1 MADSSPEEG
10 VVVANRQHYASV
22 STEELA
28 TMYDDLIQQPHD
40 SNSAPENINDAEDE
54 ARVNAEEGTT
64 ANVQN
69 VNAEDECS
77 IIENDKHVNNAEKAA
92 DSGEHDIYIIPPDTR
107 RYDSTD
113 LSSRGPPTF
122 GDSDRFMGRSYDD
135 EWSHPQPFANLS
147 NNNMVVRNIRQDARD
162 ATLSFGYDETQHF
175 AAPYPEVIEAVNYYM
190 PSPQKHRRDTPLYGD
205 SERRATYTMGNM
217 GGDTTTSTHSRYSND
232 EDDPA
237 VCERYMDDG
246 SNSPVSPGTGVRSTR
261 SRTRNVHRRAVRNT
275 SPASE
280 CAQSSD
286 SDSNDGTSAS
296 FQRTG
301 LFEVPLNV
309 CSMSRIIDPFKG
321 FSKVHT
327 ARAVKLLHFTKKGD
341 RTLCSL
347 VKSAAKIIQTQVKD
361 LQVVTIGVCGDART
375 GKSYLASMLVNKP
388 TKSFRCSEAYS
399 AKEAMNQMHQPPEGA
414 VWAYVGV
421 YQEKYAYIYLDID
434 GFENHQ
440 AQRIDMI
447 KFVLLLSNCVIC
459 NVANPPR
466 TGIYD
471 MVRAMIDVVK
481 HDRMSFEEDIGS
493 IEMQETIEEFRKKTS
508 FLLNEQNILS
518 KSFDSKEHET
528 IDANEEVRS
537 DAGEANLWK
546 APIVHFVF
554 RDSEG
559 HVKCMDERLYTPETL
574 VEQGIFEHYA
584 NIFNCAR
591 RDRGMDFKND
601 MLDAFEIF
609 TNRKYTSLPCP
620 VVAPKSLSMP
630 DHSAALN
637 AKHALKRIFATLLAP
652 ANADI
657 MSADVAVGSK
667 TRLIGANAPTG
678 QPNISS
684 IPNHLLNPHFC
695 ERLDEV
701 KACVYQ
707 DTLSHVQ
714 SCMQLNGG
722 MFVNYLKQLI
732 AHFNMHG
739 MIKLRDAK
747 AIVRDVRVKENVNI
761 SRDVIVQFFKG
772 LKHHVVMQLPIE
784 PRVLLSRCMRLKQ
797 KSLHEFQTRVLGDKA
812 LYREQYEYLEKS
824 LDGLIEK
831 LEAKNDKIANDAAVA
846 MFDRCAKSLD
856 EKLTSEQYTYDELL
870 VDIAKMRK
878 LFLEKFKGHS
888 EVTEKV
894 FPQLTRQ
901 LYRRYEEHHPKTPTP
916 NMALISKRQII

>member
-10 VVVANRQHYASV
+10 VTVANRQYYASV
-22 STEELA
+22 SSEELA
-28 TMYDDLIQQPHD
+28 TMYDDLIQPTPAP
-40 SNSAPENINDAEDE
+40 NSVPGGINDAGDD
-54 ARVNAEEGTT
+54 ARVIAEETT
-64 ANVQN
+64 AARAQN
-69 VNAEDECS
+69 LKSEDECS
-77 IIENDKHVNNAEKAA
+77 IIENDKPVENAEK
-92 DSGEHDIYIIPPDTR
+92 GEHPVVHDIYIMPPETQ
-107 RYDSTD
+107 RYDSID

-135 EWSHPQPFANLS
+135 EWSYPKAFSNAS
-147 NNNMVVRNIRQDARD
+147 NNYMVVRNIRQDTRD
-162 ATLSFGYDETQHF
+162 ATLSFGYDEAQHS
-175 AAPYPEVIEAVNYYM
+175 AAPYPDIIEAVNYYM
-190 PSPQKHRRDTPLYGD
+190 PSPQKQRHDAPFHGEN
-205 SERRATYTMGNM
+205 ERRPDYTVSNM
-217 GGDTTTSTHSRYSND
+217 GGDTTASTHSRYSNEEEYSGAYEGYSGD
-232 EDDPA
+232 E
-237 VCERYMDDG
+237 
-246 SNSPVSPGTGVRSTR
+246 SNSPVSTGNGERRTR
-261 SRTRNVHRRAVRNT
+261 CRTRNVHRSAVRNA
-275 SPASE
+275 SPPSE
-280 CAQSSD
+280 SAQSLD
-286 SDSNDGTSAS
+286 SETNDGAS
-296 FQRTG
+296 PSLRSTG

-327 ARAVKLLHFTKKGD
+327 ARAVKLLHFTKQGD

-361 LQVVTIGVCGDART
+361 LQVVTIGVCGDSRT

-399 AKEAMNQMHQPPEGA
+399 AKGAMNQMHQPPEGA

-421 YQEKYAYIYLDID
+421 YQEKYAYIYLDVD

-447 KFVLLLSNCVIC
+447 KFLLLLSNCVIC

-481 HDRMSFEEDIGS
+481 HDRMSFEEDVS
-493 IEMQETIEEFRKKTS
+493 ALEMQETIEEFTKKTS

-518 KSFDSKEHET
+518 KSFESKEHES
-528 IDANEEVRS
+528 IEAAEEVRS
-537 DAGEANLWK
+537 DLGEANLWK

-559 HVKCMDERLYTPETL
+559 HVKCMDDRLYTPETL

-584 NIFNCAR
+584 NIFNCNR

-620 VVAPKSLSMP
+620 VVVPKSLSIA
-630 DHSAALN
+630 DRSSALN
-637 AKHALKRIFATLLAP
+637 AKDALKRIFATLLAP
-652 ANADI
+652 ANAEI
-657 MSADVAVGSK
+657 MSADVAVGSQ
-667 TRLIGANAPTG
+667 TRLIGGNAPIG

-684 IPNHLLNPHFC
+684 IPNHLLSPLFC

-714 SCMQLNGG
+714 SHSHMNGG

-732 AHFNMHG
+732 AHFNAHG

-747 AIVRDVRVKENVNI
+747 TIIRDVRVKENVNI
-761 SRDVIVQFFKG
+761 SREVIVQFFKG

-797 KSLHEFQTRVLGDKA
+797 KSLHDFQTRVLGDQA

-831 LEAKNDKIANDAAVA
+831 LEVKNDKIANDAAVA
-846 MFDRCAKSLD
+846 MFDKCAKSLD
-856 EKLTSEQYTYDELL
+856 EKLASEQYTYDELL

-878 LFLEKFKGHS
+878 MFLEKFKGHS
-888 EVTEKV
+888 DVTEKV

-901 LYRRYEEHHPKTPTP
+901 LYRRYEEHHPKSPTP
-916 NMALISKRQII
+916 NMALISKRQVI